1 MKVTSVSNIANMS
14 RTEVVMVKL
23 LKLTNSQIHLL
34 LALDLAHLYFL
45 EVSHS
50 KSIKI
55 VSQSFSRTKR
65 LKELALVRNKIRFLT
80 SDMFQDLEILEVLNL
95 NGNKIRHLTEGMF
108 SRVKMLEKL
117 YLKDNNI
124 ARIEDFTF
132 MSLRQLKVL
141 NLAKNDLEHVS
152 SVTFRGPTQLRTLIL
167 SENNISQLPEDIL
180 ENFNRLESL
189 HLSTNPLL
197 PTSQIY
203 ADKETRIVF
212 TKEDSTHKYASDSG
226 SLRSDI
232 VSVVTI
238 FTIVMVLMILVLFL
252 VFFNASKKDS
262 TRVIS
267 VYFLYS
273 EQDEEIAD
281 HLRAKLT
288 ELLPEEG
295 VNYCRN
301 MSAIVAVLTG
311 WSEPSFNI

>member
-1 MKVTSVSNIANMS
+1 MS
-14 RTEVVMVKL
+14 GAGVVMVKL
-23 LKLTNSQIHLL
+23 LKLTNSQIHRL

-80 SDMFQDLEILEVLNL
+80 SDMFQDLKMVKVLNL
-95 NGNKIRHLTEGMF
+95 NGNKIRHLTKDMF
-108 SRVKMLEKL
+108 LQVKMLEKL
-117 YLKDNNI
+117 YLRDNNI

-152 SVTFRGPTQLRTLIL
+152 SVTFRGLTQLRTLIL

-180 ENFNRLESL
+180 ENFDRLESL
-189 HLSTNPLL
+189 HLSANPLL
-197 PTSQIY
+197 LTPQIY
-203 ADKETRIVF
+203 ADNETRIIF
-212 TKEDSTHKYASDSG
+212 IKEDSTSTHKYASESE
-226 SLRSDI
+226 SLHSLFVTGLTI
-232 VSVVTI
+232 VI
-238 FTIVMVLMILVLFL
+238 IVMVFVILVLLL

-301 MSAIVAVLTG
+301 MSVIVAELTG
-311 WSEPSFNI
+311 LSEQSFNI

>member
-1 MKVTSVSNIANMS
+1 MS
-14 RTEVVMVKL
+14 GAEVVMVKL
-23 LKLTNSQIHLL
+23 LKLTNSQIHRL

-80 SDMFQDLEILEVLNL
+80 SDMFQDLKMLKVLNL
-95 NGNKIRHLTEGMF
+95 NGNKIRHLTKGMF
-108 SRVKMLEKL
+108 SQVKMLEKL

-232 VSVVTI
+232 VSVVTT
-238 FTIVMVLMILVLFL
+238 FTIVMVFMILVLFL
-252 VFFNASKKDS
+252 VFFNASKKAS

-311 WSEPSFNI
+311 WSEPSFNIYI

>member
-1 MKVTSVSNIANMS
+1 MS
-14 RTEVVMVKL
+14 GAEVVMVKL
-23 LKLTNSQIHLL
+23 LKLTNSQIHRL

-80 SDMFQDLEILEVLNL
+80 SDMFQDLEMLKVLNL
-95 NGNKIRHLTEGMF
+95 NGNKIRHLTKDMF

-212 TKEDSTHKYASDSG
+212 TKEDSTQKYDASESG

-238 FTIVMVLMILVLFL
+238 FTIVMVFVILGLFL
-252 VFFNASKKDS
+252 VFFNASKKAS

-273 EQDEEIAD
+273 EQDEEIAH

-301 MSAIVAVLTG
+301 MSAIVAVLTE